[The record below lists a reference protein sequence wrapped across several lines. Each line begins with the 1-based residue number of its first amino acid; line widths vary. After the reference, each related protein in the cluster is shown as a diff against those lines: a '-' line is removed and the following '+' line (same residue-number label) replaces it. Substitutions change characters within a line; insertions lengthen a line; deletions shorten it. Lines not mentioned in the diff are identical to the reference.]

1 MKNIGLIV
9 ICLLFITFSEAKPQS
24 INQGMPWGGLF
35 NATAI
40 GDIVHI
46 GGYPSVLGSNAIIMV
61 DGVVMG
67 VTLDRKIIL
76 DNKY

>member
-9 ICLLFITFSEAKPQS
+9 ICLLFITFSEAKPQF
-24 INQGMPWGGLF
+24 INHGMPWSGLF

-46 GGYPSVLGSNAIIMV
+46 GGYPSVLGSNANYNGGWSCHGCNTGSQ
-61 DGVVMG
+61 DYFG
-67 VTLDRKIIL
+67 K
-76 DNKY
+76 